1 MSLDPNAAGL
11 AINWQIFGSNG
22 QEKAD
27 YSRGVLERFTQRA
40 KKNWGP
46 NSHIKTIA
54 NPRNMDRIGNPHF
67 AKYFEEKYT
76 VNENG
81 DKVPQDLNRK
91 FAGAFNIPVTVEKIA
106 LNHYHTKSH
115 EEYATKRIRGIADK
129 VTGNNYQE
137 AQFKSHDRNDEFDDG
152 ILKYRDER
160 AKVYQPPE
168 PRSDSELLKALER
181 NLSPTLQEDT
191 SQEFYAGKIET
202 FLTCRAVAAYLK
214 TRLKDTA
221 QTKLFEEAALKAI
234 LKSLQTRYSFADAGL
249 LVKELP
255 ELLKLPYPVVK
266 ELRHL

>member
-27 YSRGVLERFTQRA
+27 YSRGVLERFTRRA
-40 KKNWGP
+40 GKNWGP

-54 NPRNMDRIGNPHF
+54 NPRNIDRIENPHY
-67 AKYFEEKYT
+67 AKYFEGKYAL
-76 VNENG
+76 NPNG
-81 DKVPQDLNRK
+81 DKQAIVLEYSRPY
-91 FAGAFNIPVTVEKIA
+91 AFNKPVACDRIVI
-106 LNHYHTKSH
+106 NHYHTKSH
-115 EEYATKRIRGIADK
+115 EEYKIKRKRGKNSVSNNPYPDK
-129 VTGNNYQE
+129 
-137 AQFKSHDRNDEFDDG
+137 QFKSHDRNDEFDDG

-160 AKVYQPPE
+160 AKVYQPPK